1 MQWPDSVVEYL
12 PILQVLVPIHC
23 FCQNQVVVKCVPTQF
38 LRPSYGSVIYNLAFV
53 EKRAN
58 DIR

>member
-23 FCQNQVVVKCVPTQF
+23 FCQNQVVVKCVPTQC
-38 LRPSYGSVIYNLAFV
+38 LRPSYGPEDLCG
-53 EKRAN
+53 K
-58 DIR
+58 